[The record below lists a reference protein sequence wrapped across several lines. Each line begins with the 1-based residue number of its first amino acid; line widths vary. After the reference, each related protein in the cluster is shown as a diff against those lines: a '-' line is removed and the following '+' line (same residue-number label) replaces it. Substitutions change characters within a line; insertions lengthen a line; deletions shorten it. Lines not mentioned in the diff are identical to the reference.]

1 MKTRNIIDAIIEI
14 VSNNQYDVKAYA
26 VANNRANAEGDALED
41 YIKDVFA
48 GTLHCADIQQRNEY
62 LSKHFSYLGNTNNPP
77 DIMIRGGDAI
87 EVKKIAKIT
96 SGLALNSSYPKAKL
110 YSNSRMLNKAC
121 RECEEWTEKDML
133 YAVGVV
139 NKGCL
144 KSLMFVYGCDYC
156 ADKETYERIF
166 NAVKR
171 GVKSIKGVKFG
182 ETKELGRVNRID
194 PLGITY
200 MRMRGMWHIESPFK
214 VFAPYYTPEK
224 TDFNFVAIINECK
237 YQTFE
242 NRAELEQLEKENAN
256 LKIADVKI
264 KNPNNPAEL
273 KNAKL
278 ITYAYTI
285 TD

>member
-41 YIKDVFA
+41 YVKDVFA
-48 GTLHCADIQQRNEY
+48 GTLHCADILQRDEY
-62 LSKHFSYLGNTNNPP
+62 LSKYFSYLGNTNNPP

-87 EVKKIAKIT
+87 EVKKITKTT

-214 VFAPYYTPEK
+214 VFAPYYKIEK
-224 TDFNFVAIINECK
+224 ADFNFVAIINESK

-242 NRAELEQLEKENAN
+242 NRAALEQLEKENAN

>member
-1 MKTRNIIDAIIEI
+1 MNTRNIIDAIIEI

-87 EVKKIAKIT
+87 EVKKITKIT

-214 VFAPYYTPEK
+214 VFAPYYTTEK
-224 TDFNFVAIINECK
+224 ADFNFVAIINECK

-242 NRAELEQLEKENAN
+242 NRTELEQLEKENAN

>member
-1 MKTRNIIDAIIEI
+1 MNTRNIIDAIIEI

-48 GTLHCADIQQRNEY
+48 GTLHCADIQQRDEQ
-62 LSKHFSYLGNTNNPP
+62 LSRSFSYLGNTNNPP
-77 DIMIRGGDAI
+77 DIMIKGGDAI
-87 EVKKIAKIT
+87 EVKKITKIT

-121 RECEEWTEKDML
+121 RECEEWSEKDML

-214 VFAPYYTPEK
+214 VFAPYYTTEK
-224 TDFNFVAIINECK
+224 ADFNFVAIINESK

-242 NRAELEQLEKENAN
+242 NRTELEQLEKENAN

>member
-48 GTLHCADIQQRNEY
+48 GTLHCADILQRDEY
-62 LSKHFSYLGNTNNPP
+62 LSKYFSYLGNTNNPP

-87 EVKKIAKIT
+87 EVKKITKIT

-214 VFAPYYTPEK
+214 VFAPYYKTEK
-224 TDFNFVAIINECK
+224 ADFNFVAIINESK

-285 TD
+285 TY

>member
-1 MKTRNIIDAIIEI
+1 MNTRNIIDAIIEI

-48 GTLHCADIQQRNEY
+48 GTLHCADIQQRDEQ
-62 LSKHFSYLGNTNNPP
+62 LSRSFSYLGNTNNPP
-77 DIMIRGGDAI
+77 DIMIKGGDAI
-87 EVKKIAKIT
+87 EVKKITKIT

-121 RECEEWTEKDML
+121 CECEEWSEKDML

-214 VFAPYYTPEK
+214 VFAPYYTTEK
-224 TDFNFVAIINECK
+224 ADFNFVAIINESK

>member
-1 MKTRNIIDAIIEI
+1 METRNIIDAIIEI

-48 GTLHCADIQQRNEY
+48 GTLHCADILKRDEY
-62 LSKHFSYLGNTNNPP
+62 LSKFFSYLGNTNNPP

-87 EVKKIAKIT
+87 EVKKITKIT

-214 VFAPYYTPEK
+214 VFAPYYKTEK
-224 TDFNFVAIINECK
+224 ADFNFVAIINESK

-242 NRAELEQLEKENAN
+242 NRTELEQLEKENAN

>member
-1 MKTRNIIDAIIEI
+1 METRNIIDAIIEI
-14 VSNNQYDVKAYA
+14 VSNNQYNVKAYA

-48 GTLHCADIQQRNEY
+48 GTLHCADILQRDEY
-62 LSKHFSYLGNTNNPP
+62 LSKYFSYLGNTNNPP

-87 EVKKIAKIT
+87 EVKKITKIT

-121 RECEEWTEKDML
+121 RECEEWKEKDML

-139 NKGCL
+139 NKGYL

-214 VFAPYYTPEK
+214 VFAPYYKTEK
-224 TDFNFVAIINECK
+224 ADFNFVAIINESK

>member
-1 MKTRNIIDAIIEI
+1 METRNIIDAIIEI
-14 VSNNQYDVKAYA
+14 VSSNQYDVKAYA
-26 VANNRANAEGDALED
+26 IANNRANAEGDALED

-48 GTLHCADIQQRNEY
+48 GTLHCADILQRDEY
-62 LSKHFSYLGNTNNPP
+62 LSKYFSYLGNTNNPP

-87 EVKKIAKIT
+87 EVKKITKIT

-214 VFAPYYTPEK
+214 VFAPYYKTEK
-224 TDFNFVAIINECK
+224 ADFNFVAIINESK

>member
-1 MKTRNIIDAIIEI
+1 METRNIIDAIIEI

-48 GTLHCADIQQRNEY
+48 GTLHCADILQRDEY
-62 LSKHFSYLGNTNNPP
+62 LSKYFSYLGNTNNPP

-87 EVKKIAKIT
+87 EVKKITKIT
-96 SGLALNSSYPKAKL
+96 SRLALNSSYPKAKL

-121 RECEEWTEKDML
+121 CECEEWTEKDML

-214 VFAPYYTPEK
+214 VFAPYYKTEK
-224 TDFNFVAIINECK
+224 ADFNFVAIINESK

-256 LKIADVKI
+256 LIIADVKI

>member
-1 MKTRNIIDAIIEI
+1 METRNIIDAIIEI

-48 GTLHCADIQQRNEY
+48 GTLHCADILQRDEY
-62 LSKHFSYLGNTNNPP
+62 LSKYFSYLGNTNNPP

-87 EVKKIAKIT
+87 EVKKITKIT

-139 NKGCL
+139 NKGYL

-214 VFAPYYTPEK
+214 VFAPYYKTEK
-224 TDFNFVAIINECK
+224 ADFNFVAIINESK

>member
-1 MKTRNIIDAIIEI
+1 METRNIIDAIIEI

-48 GTLHCADIQQRNEY
+48 GTLHCADILQRDEY
-62 LSKHFSYLGNTNNPP
+62 LSKYFSYLGNTNNPP

-87 EVKKIAKIT
+87 EVKKITKIT

-214 VFAPYYTPEK
+214 VFAPYYKTEK
-224 TDFNFVAIINECK
+224 ADFNFVAIINESK

>member
-48 GTLHCADIQQRNEY
+48 GTLHCADVQQRDEY

-87 EVKKIAKIT
+87 EVKKITKIT

-214 VFAPYYTPEK
+214 VFAPYYKTEK
-224 TDFNFVAIINECK
+224 ADFNFVAIINESK